1 MDMVTWDDC
10 SVDIPSYLSYNT
22 TIDCMTVYMRV

>member
-10 SVDIPSYLSYNT
+10 SVDIPSYLSYN
-22 TIDCMTVYMRV
+22 DCMTVYMRV